1 MFAKVPY
8 VRYFFGKMYFCGK
21 VWNTIERV
29 VHLSGMVGVILLKVP
44 YARQF
49 FDPCLNEL
57 MYGKVPY
64 VRYIFVLWVCLLAV
78 QSTVCPVLFMF
89 PGRQIVGLLDVC
101 FKSALCSLLQLHLFN
116 SQLVITYHMFSFSSR
131 RTYVCEYF
139 DYAYVGV
146 NKEVGKDWNNRFISF
161 IPFLCGLTL
170 DLSQQLRS
178 ICELESSSKLLFQQS
193 VEDVQQVCLCTSF
206 A

>member
-1 MFAKVPY
+1 MCV
-8 VRYFFGKMYFCGK
+8 
-21 VWNTIERV
+21 
-29 VHLSGMVGVILLKVP
+29 LKVHYPP
-44 YARQF
+44 YF
-49 FDPCLNEL
+49 SCIYL
-57 MYGKVPY
+57 
-64 VRYIFVLWVCLLAV
+64 I
-78 QSTVCPVLFMF
+78 
-89 PGRQIVGLLDVC
+89 
-101 FKSALCSLLQLHLFN
+101 
-116 SQLVITYHMFSFSSR
+116 ITYHMFSFSSR

-139 DYAYVGV
+139 DYVYVGV

-170 DLSQQLRS
+170 ELSQQLRS